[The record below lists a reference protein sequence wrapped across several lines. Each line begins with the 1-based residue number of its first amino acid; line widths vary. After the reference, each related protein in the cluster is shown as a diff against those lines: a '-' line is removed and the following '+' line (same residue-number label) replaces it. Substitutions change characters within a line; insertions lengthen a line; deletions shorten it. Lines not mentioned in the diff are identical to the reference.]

1 MYGLFVA
8 SQSVVNIY
16 WYYDNNDSD
25 NNHSFDQICNVAI
38 VQDEDVNDT
47 ESDNDNHD
55 KNNSNNDDLFFLIA
69 SLLPWLNEFYSY
81 ERCQWYLYIQK
92 MKV

>member
-25 NNHSFDQICNVAI
+25 NKHSFNQICNVAI
-38 VQDEDVNDT
+38 DQDDDVNDT

-55 KNNSNNDDLFFLIA
+55 KNNINNDDLFFLIA
-69 SLLPWLNEFYSY
+69 SFIITMI
-81 ERCQWYLYIQK
+81 QWILQLRKVPMIPLY
-92 MKV
+92 